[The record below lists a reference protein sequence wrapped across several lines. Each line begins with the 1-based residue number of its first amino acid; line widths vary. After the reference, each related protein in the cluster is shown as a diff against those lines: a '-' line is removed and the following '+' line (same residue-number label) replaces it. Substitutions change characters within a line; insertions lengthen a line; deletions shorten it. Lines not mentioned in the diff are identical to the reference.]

1 MRRKQ
6 GKNRGKRP
14 FSTGPGVRTGKPA
27 GISMRIF
34 VISLPTQ
41 SERRAFIRA
50 QFERMNLPFSFFDA
64 VDVRRRQTEYFRAFD
79 EQRFELNTG
88 RNPLTAEIS
97 CYASHLTLWRTCL
110 VLHEPI
116 IVLEDDAALD
126 SQFEN
131 ALAFVEREI
140 GSLGFVRLEANT
152 KRLGPT
158 VSAGHRFSARY
169 CHSYPFS
176 AMAYAL
182 SPAVAR
188 SFIEH
193 SHTFEAPVDKFI
205 KDFWVHRQPLY
216 QLSPA
221 VVAESDVGI
230 RTTTIGKRELPRHR
244 RFATRVRRLS
254 YKLRCSL
261 NRFRFNVGYLFQR
274 QFT

>member
-1 MRRKQ
+1 
-6 GKNRGKRP
+6 
-14 FSTGPGVRTGKPA
+14 
-27 GISMRIF
+27 MRIF

-50 QFERMNLPFSFFDA
+50 QFERMDLPFSFFDA
-64 VDVRRRQTEYFRAFD
+64 VDVRRRQTKYFRAFD
-79 EQRFELNTG
+79 VQRFQLNTG

-110 VLHEPI
+110 VLDEPI
-116 IVLEDDAALD
+116 IILEDDAALD

-140 GSLGFVRLEANT
+140 DSLGFVRLEANK

-158 VSAGHRFSARY
+158 VSAGRRFCARY

-230 RTTTIGKRELPRHR
+230 RSTTIGERELPRHR
-244 RFATRVRRLS
+244 RLATRLRRMS
-254 YKLRCSL
+254 YKFRCSL
-261 NRFRFNVGYLFQR
+261 YRFRFNVGYLFQR
-274 QFT
+274 QLG

>member
-1 MRRKQ
+1 
-6 GKNRGKRP
+6 
-14 FSTGPGVRTGKPA
+14 
-27 GISMRIF
+27 MRIF

-50 QFERMNLPFSFFDA
+50 QFERMNLAFSFFDA

-79 EQRFELNTG
+79 VRRFELNTG

-97 CYASHLTLWRTCL
+97 CYASHLTLWRTCRIL
-110 VLHEPI
+110 DEPI

-126 SQFEN
+126 EAFET
-131 ALAFVEREI
+131 AVAFVEREI
-140 GSLGFVRLEANT
+140 ASLGFLRLESNQ

-158 VSAGHRFSARY
+158 VTTGRAFSARY

-182 SPAVAR
+182 SPAVAS

-193 SHTFEAPVDKFI
+193 SHTFHAPVDKFI

-216 QLSPA
+216 QLQPA
-221 VVAESDVGI
+221 VVSEGALGVNS
-230 RTTTIGKRELPRHR
+230 TTIGPRRLPRHR
-244 RFATRVRRLS
+244 RLTSRLRRMA
-254 YKLRCSL
+254 YKTGCSL
-261 NRFRFNVGYLFQR
+261 HRFRFNLNYQIQR
-274 QFT
+274 RVVERT